1 MAIQSINP
9 ATGEVIREYTPLAAD
24 AVEARLAL
32 SGRAW
37 REYRNSPMP
46 LRTMWMRKLAGIL
59 EQEKEDFATLIATEM
74 GKPLKAARDEVAKCA
89 LTCRFYAE
97 NAERI
102 LAEENIRTEARKSYV
117 RYEPL
122 GVVLAIMPWNFPFW
136 QVFRFAAPALMAG
149 NAALLKHASNV
160 PQCAQEIESVVRRA
174 GFPRGVF
181 QTLLIGSDAVEPVLG
196 DPRVAAV
203 TLTGSEAAGRAVAA
217 QAGYLIKK
225 TVLEL
230 GGSDPFIVMPSANL
244 DAAVAA
250 AVQART
256 INNGQSCIAAKRFFI
271 HDDIYMDFTEK
282 FIAGMEALQV
292 GDPLHETTD
301 IGPLATVAVLEQVEA
316 QVKTAIEAGAKL
328 LSGGQRL
335 VGVGNFYEPTVLS
348 VPTEA
353 DVHKAPIFS
362 EEFFGPVAQL
372 YRVDNLEHAID
383 LANASGFGL
392 GAAAGT
398 RDPDEQRI
406 CVEQMEAGV
415 VAINALVASDPRM
428 PFGGIKRSGYGRE
441 LSAVG
446 MREFMNIKSV
456 VMG

>member
-1 MAIQSINP
+1 MLREFP
-9 ATGEVIREYTPLAAD
+9 ALSTD
-24 AVEARLAL
+24 AVNARLAL
-32 SGRAW
+32 ASRAW
-37 REYRNSPMP
+37 REYRHSPMQ
-46 LRTMWMRKLAGIL
+46 LRVMWMRKLAGIL
-59 EQEKEDFATLIATEM
+59 EQENEDLAALIVSEM
-74 GKPLKAARDEVAKCA
+74 GKPIKSAREEISKCA
-89 LTCRFYAE
+89 LGCRFYAE
-97 NAERI
+97 NASRI

-122 GVVLAIMPWNFPFW
+122 GVILAIMPWNFPFW
-136 QVFRFAAPALMAG
+136 QVMRFAAPALMAG

-160 PQCAQEIESVVRRA
+160 PQCALEIESIVRRA

-203 TLTGSEAAGRAVAA
+203 TLTGSESAGRAVAA
-217 QAGYLIKK
+217 QSGYLIKK

-230 GGSDPFIVMPSANL
+230 GGSDPFIVMPSAHL
-244 DAAVAA
+244 EAAVSTAL
-250 AVQART
+250 QSRT

-282 FIAGMEALQV
+282 FIAGMEALVV
-292 GDPLHETTD
+292 GDPMRESTD
-301 IGPLATVAVLEQVEA
+301 IGPLATVETLETIEA
-316 QVKTAIEAGAKL
+316 QVKTAIDAGAKL

-335 VGVGNFYEPTVLS
+335 LGVGNFYEPTVLS
-348 VPTEA
+348 VPTEG
-353 DVHKAPIFS
+353 DVYKAPIFS
-362 EEFFGPVAQL
+362 EEFFGPVALL
-372 YRVDNLEHAID
+372 YRVDSLDQAID
-383 LANASGFGL
+383 LANGSGFGL
-392 GAAAGT
+392 GAAAWT
-398 RDPDEQRI
+398 RDPDEQRLCI
-406 CVEQMEAGV
+406 EQLEAGT

-456 VMG
+456 LVG